1 MGKAIKII
9 TAISLTA
16 GYTLS
21 MLIMRNTTI
30 DFEIFVAIG
39 TGFSVL
45 TSLVLSVSYN
55 SFKVK
60 ERNYV
65 RS

>member
-1 MGKAIKII
+1 MGKAIRVI
-9 TAISLTA
+9 TGISLIV
-16 GYTLS
+16 GYTVS

-30 DFEIFVAIG
+30 DFENFVIFG

>member
-9 TAISLTA
+9 TAISLVV
-16 GYTLS
+16 GYTVS
-21 MLIMRNTTI
+21 MLIMRNSTI
-30 DFEIFVAIG
+30 DFENFVIFG
-39 TGFSVL
+39 TGFSIL
-45 TSLVLSVSYN
+45 TCFVLSVSYN

>member
-1 MGKAIKII
+1 MGKAIRVI
-9 TAISLTA
+9 TAVSLVV

-30 DFEIFVAIG
+30 DFENFVIFA
-39 TGFSVL
+39 TGFSIL
-45 TSLVLSVSYN
+45 TCLVLSVSYN